1 MKLSKAGNNGERSAL
16 VMVGA
21 CLLVIACIVAVVVV
35 DQKGD
40 HEAQIRARGI
50 SIARLL
56 SGLPTDQLV
65 DSETYE
71 SMLQLVSFSQGTE
84 DFAYAALVSV
94 SGGSLAEVSGPGVIV
109 PSAPIANEPSGW
121 IGERGLALG
130 ADGRRIMEYHA
141 PVFEGGELAGQIR
154 LGFFEPGYRLV
165 AREVSIAAA
174 VALLVFL
181 LAPLFYALLRKEI
194 KPLATAGVELE
205 KLLQEN
211 NAAAVSPAAAPLG
224 EFMTRFNQ
232 FVDYAQ
238 GRIRELENDR
248 GELVASA
255 KLISYKKTRIE
266 AVLQTLP
273 VGVLVLDEHGKSTYA
288 NARVGQ
294 LLGVSK
300 GDVLTRP
307 PREWCENSKV
317 VEFLARYETSTAPR
331 FANETVYFKPDENGD
346 RTLAINGFPLL
357 ASQEPAT
364 ISGTLIVISDVTQES
379 LARQSRSEFV
389 AHVGHEL
396 KTPLNTLALYT
407 EVLLDDRGEDPEER
421 IEAVNTIHDEVER
434 MTGLVNNLLSIA
446 RIEMGSI
453 DLDKQRVRLGDLLE
467 DINENLGRLARRQK
481 VSLDIDLPQQ
491 LSPILVDKDL
501 LRVAI
506 NNLLSNAIKYNR
518 PGGRVTVVAE
528 ETDEAM
534 LVHIEDDGVGISEAD
549 QGHIFDKFFR
559 SDSSEVRSR
568 SGHGLGLSL
577 AQQIV
582 ELHDGQISVESELG
596 SGSKFTIALWKRFGL
611 VKRAI

>member
-1 MKLSKAGNNGERSAL
+1 
-16 VMVGA
+16 
-21 CLLVIACIVAVVVV
+21 
-35 DQKGD
+35 
-40 HEAQIRARGI
+40 
-50 SIARLL
+50 
-56 SGLPTDQLV
+56 
-65 DSETYE
+65 
-71 SMLQLVSFSQGTE
+71 MLQLVSFSQGTE
-84 DFAYAALVSV
+84 DFAYAALVDV
-94 SGGSLAEVSGPGVIV
+94 SGGSLAEVSGSGVIV
-109 PSAPIANEPSGW
+109 PVAPIANEPSGW
-121 IGERGLALG
+121 IGERSFTLEN
-130 ADGRRIMEYHA
+130 DGRRIMEYHA
-141 PVFEGGELAGQIR
+141 PVFDAGELAGQIR
-154 LGFFEPGYRLV
+154 LGFFEPEYRLV
-165 AREVSIAAA
+165 AREISIAAG

-194 KPLATAGVELE
+194 RPLATAGDELE

-211 NAAAVSPAAAPLG
+211 SATAVSPAAAPLG

-273 VGVLVLDEHGKSTYA
+273 IGVLVLDEHGKATYA
-288 NARVGQ
+288 NVRVGQ

-300 GDVLTRP
+300 DEVLTRP
-307 PREWCENSKV
+307 PREWCPNSEV
-317 VEFLARYETSTAPR
+317 VELLAKYESSTAPK
-331 FANETVYFKPDENGD
+331 FANETVYFKADENGE

-357 ASQEPAT
+357 SPQEPAT
-364 ISGTLIVISDVTQES
+364 VSGTLIVISDATQES
-379 LARQSRSEFV
+379 LARASRSEFV

-453 DLDKQRVRLGDLLE
+453 ELDKQRVRVGDLLE
-467 DINENLGRLARRQK
+467 DIGENLGRLAKRQE
-481 VSLDIDLPQQ
+481 VSLELDLPQQ

-506 NNLLSNAIKYNR
+506 NNLVSNAIKYNQ
-518 PGGRVTVVAE
+518 PGGRVSVYAE
-528 ETDEAM
+528 ETDEAV
-534 LVHIEDDGVGISEAD
+534 LVRIEDDGLGISEAD
-549 QGHIFDKFFR
+549 QGRIFEKFFR
-559 SDSSEVRSR
+559 SDSSDVRSR

-577 AQQIV
+577 TQQIV
-582 ELHDGQISVESELG
+582 EMHDGQVSVESELG
-596 SGSKFTIALWKRFGL
+596 SGSKFTIVLWKRFGL

>member
-1 MKLSKAGNNGERSAL
+1 MKLSKVGNNGERSAL

-21 CLLVIACIVAVVVV
+21 CLFVIACIVALAVA
-35 DQKGD
+35 DQKND
-40 HEAQIRARGI
+40 HDSRIRARGI

-65 DSETYE
+65 ESETYE

-84 DFAYAALVSV
+84 DFAYAALVNV
-94 SGGSLAEVSGPGVIV
+94 GGGTLAEVSGPGVIV

-121 IGERGLALG
+121 IGERSFTLE

-141 PVFEGGELAGQIR
+141 PVFDAGELAGQIR
-154 LGFFEPGYRLV
+154 LGFFEPEYRLV
-165 AREVSIAAA
+165 ARDVSIAAG

-181 LAPLFYALLRKEI
+181 LAPLFYVLLRKEI
-194 KPLATAGVELE
+194 RPLATAGVELE

-211 NAAAVSPAAAPLG
+211 DGTSVSPAAAPLG

-273 VGVLVLDEHGKSTYA
+273 AGVLVLDEHGKATYA

-300 GDVLTRP
+300 EQVLTRP
-307 PREWCENSKV
+307 PREWCSNAEV
-317 VEFLARYETSTAPR
+317 VEFLAKYESSTAPR
-331 FANETVYFKPDENGD
+331 FANETLYFKPDENGD
-346 RTLAINGFPLL
+346 RTLAIDGLPLL
-357 ASQEPAT
+357 GSQESAT
-364 ISGTLIVISDVTQES
+364 VNGTLIVISDATQES

-407 EVLLDDRGEDPEER
+407 EVLLDDSGDDPEER
-421 IEAVNTIHDEVER
+421 IHAVNTIHDEVER

-453 DLDKQRVRLGDLLE
+453 ELDKQRVRVGDLLE
-467 DINENLGRLARRQK
+467 DIGENLGRLATRQK
-481 VSLDIDLPQQ
+481 VSLEIDLPQQ

-501 LRVAI
+501 LRIAI
-506 NNLLSNAIKYNR
+506 NNLVSNAIKYNQ
-518 PGGRVTVVAE
+518 PGGRVSVVAE
-528 ETDEAM
+528 ETDEAV
-534 LVHIEDDGVGISEAD
+534 LVHVEDDGLGISETD
-549 QGHIFDKFFR
+549 RGHIFDKFFR

-577 AQQIV
+577 TRQIV
-582 ELHDGQISVESELG
+582 ELHDGQVSVESELG

>member
-1 MKLSKAGNNGERSAL
+1 MKLSKVGYNGEGSAL

-21 CLLVIACIVAVVVV
+21 CLLVIACTVALAVV
-35 DQKGD
+35 DQKAD

-65 DSETYE
+65 ESETYE

-84 DFAYAALVSV
+84 DFAYAALVNV
-94 SGGSLAEVSGPGVIV
+94 EGGSLAEVSSPGVIV
-109 PSAPIANEPSGW
+109 PSAPITNEPSGW
-121 IGERGLALG
+121 IGERSFMLE
-130 ADGRRIMEYHA
+130 ADGRRIVEYHA
-141 PVFEGGELAGQIR
+141 PVFDGGDLAGQIR
-154 LGFFEPGYRLV
+154 LGFFEPEYSLV
-165 AREVSIAAA
+165 AREISIAGG
-174 VALLVFL
+174 VALLIFL

-194 KPLATAGVELE
+194 RPLATAGVELE
-205 KLLQEN
+205 RLLQDN
-211 NAAAVSPAAAPLG
+211 NATAVSPAAAPLG

-273 VGVLVLDEHGKSTYA
+273 FGVVVLDEHGKATYA
-288 NARVGQ
+288 NMRVGQ
-294 LLGVSK
+294 LLGV
-300 GDVLTRP
+300 GRDEILTRA
-307 PREWCENSKV
+307 PREWCSSSEV
-317 VEFLARYETSTAPR
+317 VEFLAKYETSTAPR
-331 FANETVYFKPDENGD
+331 FENETVYFQPEGKSDN
-346 RTLAINGFPLL
+346 TLAIDGYPLL
-357 ASQEPAT
+357 TSQEPTT
-364 ISGTLIVISDVTQES
+364 ISGTLIVVSDVTQES

-396 KTPLNTLALYT
+396 KTPLNTLALYS
-407 EVLLDDRGEDPEER
+407 EVLLDDSGDAPEER

-453 DLDKQRVRLGDLLE
+453 DLDKQRIRIGDLLE
-467 DINENLGRLARRQK
+467 DIGENLGRLASRQEI
-481 VSLDIDLPQQ
+481 SLDIDIPQQ
-491 LSPILVDKDL
+491 LSPILIDKDL

-506 NNLLSNAIKYNR
+506 NNLVSNAVKYNQA
-518 PGGRVTVVAE
+518 GGRVSISAE
-528 ETDEAM
+528 ETDEAV
-534 LVHIEDDGVGISEAD
+534 LIYVEDNGLGISEAD
-549 QGHIFDKFFR
+549 QTHVFDKFFR
-559 SDSSEVRSR
+559 SDSSEVRAR

-577 AQQIV
+577 TKQIV
-582 ELHDGQISVESELG
+582 ELHDGQVSVESERG